1 MPRQDIYHDCVKNA
15 LAKEGWEIT
24 DDPLTIEFQ
33 DLRLYA
39 DLAAEKLFAAERNHR
54 KIVVEIKSFT
64 SPSLVSELE
73 KAVGQYNIYRG
84 FLRRQHPE
92 REIYLAV
99 PQQIYQGFFM
109 RVSIQTIVQDQ
120 EIKLIV
126 FNASSEEI
134 VQWIS

>member
-1 MPRQDIYHDCVKNA
+1 MPREDIYHECVKNA
-15 LAKEGWEIT
+15 LAKDGWEIT

-39 DLAAEKLFAAERNHR
+39 DLAAEKLFTAERNRR

-64 SPSLVSELE
+64 SPSLISELE

-84 FLRRQHPE
+84 FLRRLHPE
-92 REIYLAV
+92 KEIYLAV
-99 PQQIYQGFFM
+99 PQPIYQVFFS
-109 RVSIQTIVQDQ
+109 RASIQTIVEDQ

-126 FNASSEEI
+126 FNSSSEEI

>member
-1 MPRQDIYHDCVKNA
+1 MPKQDIYHDCVKNA

-39 DLAAEKLFAAERNHR
+39 DLAGEKLFAAERNHR

-84 FLRRQHPE
+84 FLRRQNPE

-99 PQQIYQGFFM
+99 PQQIYQGFFR

>member
-1 MPRQDIYHDCVKNA
+1 MPREDIYHDCVTNA

-84 FLRRQHPE
+84 FLRRLHPE
-92 REIYLAV
+92 KELYLAV
-99 PQQIYQGFFM
+99 PQQIYQTFFS
-109 RVSIQTIVQDQ
+109 RASIQIIVQDQ

-126 FNASSEEI
+126 FNSISQEI
-134 VQWIS
+134 VEWIS